1 MKKKA
6 MELPDSEPLT
16 GILEQGAEAVSE
28 ATLDTVLRAKRVFDW
43 KTKRIPGRMG
53 RFLNQLKLAFEML
66 QDYQRGEYRQVPWRS
81 VSMILAAV
89 IYFLNPMDM
98 VPDMIPGL
106 GLIDDGLVLGAVF
119 FALQS
124 DLLSYC
130 LFKNYEPA
138 DYF

>member
-1 MKKKA
+1 MK
-6 MELPDSEPLT
+6 LPDKETLS
-16 GILEQGAEAVSE
+16 GIMEKGAEAASE
-28 ATLDTVLRAKRVFDW
+28 ASLDTVLSAKRVFDW
-43 KTKRIPGRMG
+43 KTKRIPGRMR
-53 RFLNQLKLAFEML
+53 RFFHQVTLAFEML
-66 QDYQRGEYRQVPWRS
+66 QDYQKGGYRQVPWRS